1 MKYQVAIIGGGPAG
15 YTAAEVA
22 GKAGLSVVLFEK
34 QSLGGVCLNEGC
46 IPTKTLLYSA
56 KTYDAAR
63 HASKYAVNVSE
74 VSFDLPKII
83 ARKQKV
89 VRKLVLGVKGKL
101 TAHGVN
107 IVQGEATVI
116 DKNTVLCGGETYEC
130 ENLILCTGS
139 ETFIPPI
146 PGVDTVPFW
155 THRDALDN
163 KELPTSLAIIGGGV
177 IGIEFASFFNSLGV
191 QVTVIEMLDE
201 ILGGMD
207 KELSALLR
215 AEYAKRGIKF
225 MLSTKVVSLAEASS
239 EDGQA
244 QVQINYENAEGAGAV
259 LADKL
264 LMSVGRRPVTK
275 GFGLENLDLRKTE
288 RGSICVNERMQSS
301 IPGVYVCGDLTGFS
315 LLAHTAVREA
325 EVAVHTILG
334 KEDAMSYWA
343 IPGVVYT
350 NPEIAGVGQ
359 TEEALQ
365 LKGINYRIVKL
376 PMAYSGRFVAEN
388 EGVNGVCKLL
398 ISDDETILGAHV
410 LGNPASEII
419 TLAGMA
425 IELKLSTTEWKKII
439 FPHPTVSEIFKEAL

>member
-15 YTAAEVA
+15 YTAAETA

-34 QSLGGVCLNEGC
+34 QNLGGVCLNEGC

-63 HASKYAVNVSE
+63 YASKYAVHVSE

-83 ARKQKV
+83 VRKQKV

-107 IVQGEATVI
+107 IVQGEATIIV
-116 DKNTVLCGGETYEC
+116 KNTVECGGETYEC

-139 ETFIPPI
+139 ETFVPPI
-146 PGVDTVPFW
+146 SGVDTVPFW

-163 KELPTSLAIIGGGV
+163 KELPASLAIIGGGV

-207 KELSALLR
+207 KELSAMLR

-225 MLSTKVVSLAEASS
+225 MLSTKVISIAEASS
-239 EDGQA
+239 DNGEP
-244 QVQINYENAEGAGAV
+244 QVQVSYENAEGAGAV
-259 LADKL
+259 LANRL
-264 LMSVGRRPVTK
+264 LMSVGRRPVIK
-275 GFGLENLDLRKTE
+275 GFGLENLDLRRTE
-288 RGSICVNERMQSS
+288 RGNICVNECMQASV
-301 IPGVYVCGDLTGFS
+301 PGIYVCGDLTGFS

-334 KEDAMSYWA
+334 QKDAMSYWA

-365 LKGINYRIVKL
+365 LKGINYRVVKL

-398 ISDDETILGAHV
+398 IADDETIVGAHV

-425 IELKLSTTEWKKII
+425 IELKLTTTEWKKII

>member
-1 MKYQVAIIGGGPAG
+1 MKYQVIIIGGGPAG
-15 YTAAEVA
+15 YTAAETA
-22 GKAGLSVVLFEK
+22 GKAGLSVLLFEK
-34 QSLGGVCLNEGC
+34 QNLGGVCLNEGC

-56 KTYDAAR
+56 KTYDGAK
-63 HASKYAVNVSE
+63 HASKYAVTVPE
-74 VSFDLPKII
+74 VSFDLSKII
-83 ARKQKV
+83 ARKSKV

-101 TAHGVN
+101 TSNNVT
-107 IVQGEATVI
+107 IVQSMAQIV
-116 DKNTVLCGGETYEC
+116 DKNTVRCGEETYEC

-146 PGVDTVPFW
+146 AGIDTVNYW

-163 KELPTSLAIIGGGV
+163 KELPASLAIVGGGV
-177 IGIEFASFFNSLGV
+177 IGMEFASFFNSLGV

-201 ILGGMD
+201 ILNGMD

-215 AEYAKRGIKF
+215 AEYAKRGIRF
-225 MLSTKVVSLAEASS
+225 LLSTKVISLSKNETGTVVS
-239 EDGQA
+239 
-244 QVQINYENAEGAGAV
+244 YENAEGSGSVIAE
-259 LADKL
+259 KL

-275 GFGLENLDLRKTE
+275 GFGLENLKLVLTE
-288 RGSICVNERMQSS
+288 RGNVAVNSKMQTSE
-301 IPGVYVCGDLTGFS
+301 PGVYVCGDLTGFS

-334 KEDAMSYWA
+334 RDDVMSYRA

-350 NPEIAGVGQ
+350 NPEIAGVGH
-359 TEEALQ
+359 TEESLLA
-365 LKGINYRIVKL
+365 KGIPHHIVKL

-388 EGVNGVCKLL
+388 EGVNGMCKLL
-398 ISDDETILGAHV
+398 IGEDKTILGAHV

-425 IELKLSTTEWKKII
+425 VELKLTTTEWKKIV
-439 FPHPTVSEIFKEAL
+439 FPHPTVAEIFREAL